1 MAALTNGIPLPKLTK
16 GANYDNWKVQMKALL
31 GSQDNWDVVETGYE
45 EPANTNG
52 GDLEN
57 MRMKE
62 SESVFEFITRVETVV
77 NKLNQNGENL
87 SSNRVI
93 EKILRAYW
101 SLEAHEQRRKNKKGE
116 SLEQALPAKAT
127 INEEK
132 VLYAQSTRGR
142 GRGLGGRGRGRRGN
156 EQVDRWNWHGQGQAR
171 GGWININNNIECYNC
186 GKYGHVAKYCYSIK
200 CYNCG
205 KLGHISKDC
214 RSEKRKEEPTNFLAE
229 EDDEGLLLVT
239 NIPETEIKPSCSDN
253 SVWYLDTGASN
264 HMCGN
269 ERLFKTLS
277 KVESGSVS
285 FGNASKVAIKGR
297 GTIWHQQRNGQIGE
311 IKDVYYVPDLK
322 SNILSMGQLM
332 EKGYSALLKDRELQ
346 LKDKLGRPIAQVE
359 MKKNRMYKLE
369 LKIVQD
375 KCMKLDLEDE
385 AMKWHVRFGHLHFRG
400 LTELVKKEMV
410 LGLPNIKFEKSI
422 AYGQVPSQHKTK
434 LEDRSK
440 KYIFIGYDEKSKAYK
455 LFDPVNKKVVVS
467 RDVHMEESMAWNWS
481 NSIEEETSSKVVMP
495 PISTTIE
502 PSEDESEPQQPR
514 MRSLQEIYDTTN
526 EVHVRGGE
534 MKVLRLRK
542 ALYGLKQAPRAWNE
556 RIDGFMEDPSYTHW
570 KALKRILR
578 YVQGTLSL
586 GLFYSKTYDY
596 RLVGYSDSDWCG
608 DVDDRKRT
616 VIRVDNKSAIELAKN
631 PVNHGRSKH
640 IDVRFHFIR
649 EQVKEGKI
657 ELEHVE
663 SRTQAADVFTKPLST
678 TLLENCKRLI
688 GMRDGK
694 SI

>member
-1 MAALTNGIPLPKLTK
+1 MAGLTNGIPLPKLTK

-31 GSQDNWDVVETGYE
+31 GSQDNRDVVETGYE

-52 GDLEN
+52 YSGAQLNALKAVRAKDKAALYLLYRAVDESGFEKIANAKSSKVAWDTLEKTNKGDEQLKQVRLQTLRGDLEN

-62 SESVFEFITRVETVV
+62 SESISEFITRVETVV

-93 EKILRAYW
+93 EKILRSLTDNFENIVCAIEESKDLSTLTLEELTG

-116 SLEQALPAKAT
+116 SLEQALQAKTT
-127 INEEK
+127 IKEEK

-142 GRGLGGRGRGRRGN
+142 GKGLGGRGRGRRGN

-332 EKGYSALLKDRELQ
+332 EKG
-346 LKDKLGRPIAQVE
+346 
-359 MKKNRMYKLE
+359 
-369 LKIVQD
+369 
-375 KCMKLDLEDE
+375 
-385 AMKWHVRFGHLHFRG
+385 
-400 LTELVKKEMV
+400 
-410 LGLPNIKFEKSI
+410 I
-422 AYGQVPSQHKTK
+422 AYGQVPSQHRTK

-481 NSIEEETSSKVVMP
+481 NPIEEETSSEVVMP

-502 PSEDESEPQQPR
+502 PSEDESEP
-514 MRSLQEIYDTTN
+514 RSPE
-526 EVHVRGGE
+526 
-534 MKVLRLRK
+534 
-542 ALYGLKQAPRAWNE
+542 
-556 RIDGFMEDPSYTHW
+556 
-570 KALKRILR
+570 
-578 YVQGTLSL
+578 
-586 GLFYSKTYDY
+586 
-596 RLVGYSDSDWCG
+596 
-608 DVDDRKRT
+608 
-616 VIRVDNKSAIELAKN
+616 
-631 PVNHGRSKH
+631 
-640 IDVRFHFIR
+640 
-649 EQVKEGKI
+649 
-657 ELEHVE
+657 
-663 SRTQAADVFTKPLST
+663 
-678 TLLENCKRLI
+678 
-688 GMRDGK
+688 
-694 SI
+694 